1 MKCGQKKRILFVN
14 LISLYIKGNNKLSHG
29 VMANK
34 PVPVGIARTRPRFD
48 GESPH

>member
-1 MKCGQKKRILFVN
+1 MEQWE
-14 LISLYIKGNNKLSHG
+14 SLDVDEVELQSFMRLE
-29 VMANK
+29 MANK